1 MTIKVNYG
9 ELDQGILHP
18 KLEVPRLTC
27 MSRPGIQPGPPR
39 WGGDHSRKELFEQ
52 RINAIRTSTYEPAT
66 KLAFF
71 RKK

>member
-27 MSRPGIQPGPPR
+27 LSRPGIQPGPPR
-39 WGGDHSRKELFEQ
+39 WEAITLAKSYSNSVIVLFG
-52 RINAIRTSTYEPAT
+52 T
-66 KLAFF
+66 
-71 RKK
+71 